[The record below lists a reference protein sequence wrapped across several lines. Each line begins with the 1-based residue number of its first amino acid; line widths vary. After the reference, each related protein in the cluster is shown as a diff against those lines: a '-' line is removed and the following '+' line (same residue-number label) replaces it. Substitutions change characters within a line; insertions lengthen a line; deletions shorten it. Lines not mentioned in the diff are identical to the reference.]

1 VSRGLTFWNDETI
14 ALIREHFIAV
24 SVPTWVAKAPGA
36 EGDFLRQAGI
46 DKRWVTSSGY
56 MHCVSA
62 SGKLLGGRPC
72 EEVLEKFKEL
82 PEAERRPGAVKLS
95 PLAEAEQLIPSPPKG
110 GLVLRVHARFLAHEK
125 GRLRPTRPTD
135 FPLMLAKPNVLRSWE
150 KFLQPNTEYLWLTRD
165 EWRAMVPA
173 QPAKGQ
179 RLEVAPAIGLRLA
192 RFHLTPQRAT
202 TSEGG
207 ILHPKRVQ
215 EARLSLEVTAVSAQ
229 TIAMKLTGRVHWGSE
244 FDAAQ
249 ATTPNGPLRQGFAAP
264 IDGRLVYDR
273 QRGAFTRFDL
283 IANGHT
289 WGRWGDANGRSMYVE
304 RPGRAPFG
312 FALELAGDS
321 PTDRIPPGGNGR
333 YVTTRGYFDPPK
345 HSKPR
350 Q

>member
-1 VSRGLTFWNDETI
+1 MSRGLTFWNDETI

-125 GRLRPTRPTD
+125 GRLRPARPTD

-179 RLEVAPAIGLRLA
+179 RLEVASAVGLRLA
-192 RFHLTPQRAT
+192 RFHLTPQRAM

-207 ILHPKRVQ
+207 IVHPKRVK
-215 EARLSLEVTAVSAQ
+215 EARLALEVQRHAGGKSA
-229 TIAMKLTGRVHWGSE
+229 
-244 FDAAQ
+244 
-249 ATTPNGPLRQGFAAP
+249 AT
-264 IDGRLVYDR
+264 
-273 QRGAFTRFDL
+273 
-283 IANGHT
+283 
-289 WGRWGDANGRSMYVE
+289 
-304 RPGRAPFG
+304 
-312 FALELAGDS
+312 
-321 PTDRIPPGGNGR
+321 
-333 YVTTRGYFDPPK
+333 
-345 HSKPR
+345 
-350 Q
+350 